1 MTLLAHVAFARPAW
15 LLALLPL
22 AFALWHVHR
31 SPAGMRRWKHAV
43 DDHLLPHV
51 LTGGSDKRGGT
62 AALALAWLLAVLAL
76 AGPQLHD
83 ADGQHAARRD
93 STRVLVVDL
102 SPGAAAHLESV
113 KLKLHALLNLP
124 HGGDTAMLVYADEP
138 YLVVPPTA
146 DAAVVARFVP
156 ELAVDAMPVA
166 GNRPERALRMASA
179 LLARSGAGTRD
190 IIWLTHSDWRNV
202 PTAAEL
208 AGIRLSVLHA
218 DGADLPILRKTA
230 TGTGGILL
238 AMRADHTD
246 LTTLS
251 ATLTASNRGVGVA
264 GVTEL
269 GPWLLLP
276 LLPLA
281 ALRFRRGLLAALPLV
296 LCAAILPPSS
306 EAASLADGDAKRL
319 FDAGRYAEAAV
330 RFSDA
335 RWKAVAHYR
344 AGQYDEAARLLEGQ
358 EDHGSLYNRAN
369 ALAKAG
375 RLREALD
382 GYEAALRLSS
392 NDADTL
398 HNRDLVRS
406 LLNTSKSG
414 GKGGGS
420 GGGTTGPSESDANRA
435 AEQWLRGV
443 PDDPGSLLRRKLQ
456 AEHQRRQAGHTERP
470 W

>member
-1 MTLLAHVAFARPAW
+1 MTLLANLSLARPWW

-22 AFALWHVHR
+22 AVALWHCRR
-31 SPAGMRRWKHAV
+31 SPAGMVRWLRAV

-51 LTGGSDKRGGT
+51 LTGEPGKRGGSAT
-62 AALALAWLLAVLAL
+62 LALAWLLAVLAL
-76 AGPQLHD
+76 AGPQLHGAD
-83 ADGQHAARRD
+83 ARDAARRD

-102 SPGAAAHLESV
+102 SPGAAPHLERI
-113 KLKLHALLNLP
+113 KLKLHALLSLP
-124 HGGDTAMLVYADEP
+124 HAGETALLVYAEEP
-138 YLVVPPTA
+138 YLVVPPTG
-146 DAAVVARFVP
+146 DNAVVARFVP
-156 ELAVDAMPVA
+156 ELAVDAMPVS

-190 IIWLTHSDWRNV
+190 IVWLTNSDWPDV
-202 PTAAEL
+202 PDETAL

-218 DGADLPILRKTA
+218 GGTDLPVLRETSA
-230 TGTGGILL
+230 RTDGILL
-238 AMRADHTD
+238 AMRADDTD

-251 ATLTASNRGVGVA
+251 DALTAGNRGAGTPVA
-264 GVTEL
+264 TEL

-281 ALRFRRGLLAALPLV
+281 ALRFRRGLFAALPLI
-296 LCAAILPPSS
+296 LCAGFLPESA
-306 EAASLADGDAKRL
+306 EAASLADLEAKRL
-319 FDAGRYAEAAV
+319 FDAGRYPEAAA
-330 RFSDA
+330 RFTDI
-335 RWKAVAHYR
+335 RWKAAAHYR
-344 AGQYDEAARLLEGQ
+344 AGRFEEAARLLEGQ

-375 RLREALD
+375 RLQDALA
-382 GYEAALRLSS
+382 GYEAALRILPA
-392 NDADTL
+392 DADTL

-406 LLNTSKSG
+406 LLNSPRGGSKG
-414 GKGGGS
+414 GKGGGAS
-420 GGGTTGPSESDANRA
+420 GPSASDADRV

-456 AEHQRRQAGHTERP
+456 AEHQRRLAGHAERP

>member
-1 MTLLAHVAFARPAW
+1 MTLPGHLSFARPEW

-22 AFALWHVHR
+22 AFALWHCRR
-31 SPAGMRRWKHAV
+31 SPAGPARWRRVV
-43 DDHLLPHV
+43 DAHLLPHV
-51 LTGGSDKRGGT
+51 LTGETDKRSGT
-62 AALALAWLLAVLAL
+62 ATLALAWLLAVLAL

-83 ADGQHAARRD
+83 ASERHATRRD
-93 STRVLVVDL
+93 SMRVLVVDL
-102 SPGAAAHLESV
+102 SPEAASHLERI

-124 HGGDTAMLVYADEP
+124 HAGETALLVYAEEP
-138 YLVVPPTA
+138 YLVVPPTG
-146 DAAVVARFVP
+146 DTAVVARFVP
-156 ELAVDAMPVA
+156 ELAVDAMPVS

-190 IIWLTHSDWRNV
+190 IVWLTNRDWRDA
-202 PTAAEL
+202 PEEAEL
-208 AGIRLSVLHA
+208 VGIRLSVLHA
-218 DGADLPILRKTA
+218 GNADLPVLRKTA
-230 TGTGGILL
+230 ARTGGILL
-238 AMRADHTD
+238 AMRAEDTD

-251 ATLTASNRGVGVA
+251 DTLTAGHRGADTA
-264 GVTEL
+264 GGTAL

-296 LCAAILPPSS
+296 LCASFLPESA
-306 EAASLADGDAKRL
+306 EAASLADAEGKRL
-319 FDAGRYAEAAV
+319 FDTGRYSEAAA
-330 RFSDA
+330 RFTDA
-335 RWKAVAHYR
+335 RWKAAAHYR
-344 AGQYDEAARLLEGQ
+344 AGRFEEAARLLEGQ

-375 RLREALD
+375 RLQEALE
-382 GYEAALRLSS
+382 GYEAALRIRPA
-392 NDADTL
+392 DADTL

-406 LLNTSKSG
+406 LLNSPKGG
-414 GKGGGS
+414 GKGGGAS
-420 GGGTTGPSESDANRA
+420 GPSDSDANRV

-456 AEHQRRQAGHTERP
+456 AEHQRRLAGHAERP

>member
-1 MTLLAHVAFARPAW
+1 MTLLAHMSFARPAL

-22 AFALWHVHR
+22 AFALWHLHR
-31 SPAGMRRWKHAV
+31 APAGSRRWLRVV
-43 DDHLLPHV
+43 DAHLLPHI
-51 LTGGSDKRGGT
+51 LTGGADRRGGM

-76 AGPQLHD
+76 AGPQLQE
-83 ADGQHAARRD
+83 ADGQHAMRRD
-93 STRVLVVDL
+93 SARVLVVDL
-102 SPGAAAHLESV
+102 SPGAAPRLESV
-113 KLKLHALLNLP
+113 KLKLHALLSLP
-124 HGGDTAMLVYADEP
+124 HGGDTALLVYAEEP
-138 YLVVPPTA
+138 YLVVPPTG
-146 DAAVVARFVP
+146 DTAVVARFIP

-190 IIWLTHSDWRNV
+190 IIWFTHVDWRDA
-202 PTAAEL
+202 PPATEL

-218 DGADLPILRKTA
+218 GSTDLPVLRQTA
-230 TGTGGILL
+230 AGTGGILH
-238 AMRADHTD
+238 AMRADDTD

-251 ATLTASNRGVGVA
+251 AALTAGNRGA
-264 GVTEL
+264 DTARRTEL

-281 ALRFRRGLLAALPLV
+281 ALRFRRGLFAALPLV
-296 LCAAILPPSS
+296 LCAGILPQSS
-306 EAASLADGDAKRL
+306 EAASLADADARRL
-319 FDAGRYAEAAV
+319 FDAGKFPEAAA
-330 RFSDA
+330 RFSDV
-335 RWKAVAHYR
+335 RWKAAAHYR
-344 AGQYDEAARLLEGQ
+344 AGQFEEAARLLEGQ

-375 RLREALD
+375 RLQDALE
-382 GYEAALRLSS
+382 GYEAALRLRPA
-392 NDADTL
+392 DADTL

-406 LLNTSKSG
+406 LLNSPKSG
-414 GKGGGS
+414 GKGGGTS
-420 GGGTTGPSESDANRA
+420 GPSESDAKRA

-456 AEHQRRQAGHTERP
+456 AEHQRRQAGNAERP